1 MTTSPGTAIRRSKR
15 HNHRQYNKTRYMDD
29 YQVHDTGL
37 ARHNHNSAVSD
48 RDDGGVTGE
57 SQKTAVSGDTDI
69 TIKYNKTR
77 YRDNYQVQTVGLAK
91 RTRREQSSTVSDG
104 DDVVITGQNEKDSE
118 QQRRKSPRAT
128 AGKGTRKK
136 YADDTVVQEQLAKT
150 STKGNRESIQ
160 SETTTR
166 EVSGRDMDNDEVL
179 TALELADKMVQ
190 SQTAELH
197 NDKRTI
203 KCKNSRNAWSIIS
216 CYLSICISS
225 MADALI
231 HVIRSVRTFSM
242 AYFQ

>member
-1 MTTSPGTAIRRSKR
+1 M
-15 HNHRQYNKTRYMDD
+15 
-29 YQVHDTGL
+29 
-37 ARHNHNSAVSD
+37 
-48 RDDGGVTGE
+48 
-57 SQKTAVSGDTDI
+57 
-69 TIKYNKTR
+69 
-77 YRDNYQVQTVGLAK
+77 
-91 RTRREQSSTVSDG
+91 
-104 DDVVITGQNEKDSE
+104 
-118 QQRRKSPRAT
+118 
-128 AGKGTRKK
+128 KK

-150 STKGNRESIQ
+150 STKKNRESIQ

-166 EVSGRDMDNDEVL
+166 DVRGRDMDNGEVL

-242 AYFQ
+242 AYFP